1 MLTAKDVA
9 EYFLS
14 KDPNKKIFNKNI
26 MIYNGIRFYEGNVK
40 LNKYLF
46 LSQVVYLAKY
56 GKKLFEDD
64 FIAYDNGPVIEKIR
78 NLYVRLKG
86 RNSHINLQTKIFLD
100 KIYLSLENATTQELI
115 EISHEDPEWQRLKNV
130 THKNMKM
137 DVESNIKEYKERY
150 EGLIKALKIW
160 LIN

>member
-86 RNSHINLQTKIFLD
+86 RNNYINLQTKIFLD

-115 EISHEDPEWQRLKNV
+115 EISHEDPEWQRLKNM
-130 THKNMKM
+130 THKNIKM

-150 EGLIKALKIW
+150 EGLIKALKI
-160 LIN
+160 

>member
-86 RNSHINLQTKIFLD
+86 RNNHINLQTKIFLD

-150 EGLIKALKIW
+150 EGLIKALKI
-160 LIN
+160 